1 MTGEFKPRD
10 TARARELRN
19 QATPAERRL
28 WTALSNRK
36 IAGHKF
42 SRQMPVG
49 PYFADFLCR
58 EAGLVIELDGFSHD
72 LRQTHDQQRDAF
84 ISAKGLTVLR
94 FTNADVMTNLDGVTQ
109 AITLALTETGPPP
122 TPPASGWGEESIY
135 APSQ

>member
-1 MTGEFKPRD
+1 MTSEFKPRD

-58 EAGLVIELDGFSHD
+58 EAGLVVELDGFSHD

-84 ISAKGLTVLR
+84 LSAKGLTVLR

-109 AITLALTETGPPP
+109 AITSALTETCPPP
-122 TPPASGWGEESIY
+122 APPASGRGEESIY
-135 APSQ
+135 APH

>member
-58 EAGLVIELDGFSHD
+58 EADLVIELDGFSHD

-84 ISAKGLTVLR
+84 MSAKGLTVLR
-94 FTNADVMTNLDGVTQ
+94 FTNADVMANLDGVTQ
-109 AITLALTETGPPP
+109 AIALALEETDPPP
-122 TPPASGWGEESIY
+122 TPPASGRGEESIY
-135 APSQ
+135 APH

>member
-10 TARARELRN
+10 TLRARALRN

-58 EAGLVIELDGFSHD
+58 DAGLVVELDGFSHD
-72 LRQTHDQQRDAF
+72 LRQTHDQQREAF
-84 ISAKGLTVLR
+84 MSAKGLTVLR
-94 FTNADVMTNLDGVTQ
+94 FTNADVMANLDGVTQ
-109 AITLALTETGPPP
+109 AIALALEETDPPP
-122 TPPASGWGEESIY
+122 TPPASGRGEESIY
-135 APSQ
+135 APH